1 MNILLVT
8 GGAGFIGSNFIRYLL
23 RKYDESRIVN
33 LDKLTY
39 AGNLENLRDV
49 EGDPRYFFYRG
60 DICDVDLV
68 EKIVVEHKV
77 DAIVNFAAASH
88 VDRSILEAEEF
99 VQTDVYGTYVLL
111 EVAKRHG
118 MKRFLLVS
126 TDEIYGSIEEGFSR
140 ETDPPAPRNPY
151 SASKA
156 GAELLVQ
163 AYHITHGVQTSIT
176 RGANTIG
183 PFQYP
188 EKRVPLFTTNAIDD
202 LPLPIYG
209 DGRAVRDHLYVED
222 HCAAIDLVL
231 HKGAHGE
238 AYNIGAGNEVNSI
251 EVAEKILDLLGK
263 PRSLMQFVKDRP
275 AHDRRY
281 AMDCQK
287 IRELGWE
294 PLYDADE
301 ALERTVRWYVENQ
314 GWWRRVREGQEYRE
328 YYKRQYVER

>member
-1 MNILLVT
+1 MLVT
-8 GGAGFIGSNFIRYLL
+8 GGAGFIGSNFIRYIL
-23 RKYDESRIVN
+23 REYDGYRVVN

-49 EGDPRYFFYRG
+49 EGDPRYRFCRG
-60 DICDVDLV
+60 DICDAGLV
-68 EKIVVEHKV
+68 TKVVVEHGV

-88 VDRSILEAEEF
+88 VDRSIMEAGEF
-99 VQTDVYGTYVLL
+99 VQTDVYGTYILL
-111 EVAKRHG
+111 EAARRHG
-118 MKRFLLVS
+118 IKRFLLVS
-126 TDEIYGSIEEGFSR
+126 TDEIYGSVAEGFSR
-140 ETDPPAPRNPY
+140 EADPPVPRNPY

-163 AYHITHGVQTSIT
+163 AYHITHGTQTSIT

-183 PFQYP
+183 PYQYP
-188 EKRVPLFTTNAIDD
+188 EKRVPLFTTNAIDG

-209 DGRAVRDHLYVED
+209 DGKAVRDHLYVED

-231 HKGAHGE
+231 HKGIHGE

-251 EVAEKILDLLGK
+251 EVAEKILDLLDK

-281 AMDCQK
+281 AMDCTK
-287 IRELGWE
+287 LKELGWK
-294 PLYDADE
+294 PQYDADE
-301 ALERTVRWYVENQ
+301 ALEITVKWYVENQ
-314 GWWRRVREGQEYRE
+314 GWWRKIKEGQEYQN
-328 YYKRQYVER
+328 YYKWQYRDR